1 MKITDFKKLL
11 MGCMASLCLMG
22 TSCSSPQ
29 DPECTDGT
37 GSISLGVTAN
47 AAFTRAVNESSYADV
62 SNYTV
67 QILNHDGGIANE
79 FLYSEKPDR
88 INLNNGSYTLKA
100 FYGTE
105 SNASRDG
112 FYVAGEKSFIVEG
125 EEVQNI
131 TVECNPTCGKVKVNF
146 ATNMSE
152 YFSNYSVVYE
162 TAALTED
169 GGSAIWQK
177 DDTEPW
183 YLKVNAQ
190 GETVKATIHYTRI
203 EDNVSDT
210 KESTH
215 TLAPGKSWTLNIAPQ
230 DNNGGLGIT
239 VTVDETTDDEEIDI
253 EVPSEWL

>member
-29 DPECTDGT
+29 DPECNDGT
-37 GSISLGVTAN
+37 GNIRLGVTTN
-47 AAFTRAVNESSYADV
+47 AAFTRAVNESAYADV

-67 QILNHDGGIANE
+67 
-79 FLYSEKPDR
+79 
-88 INLNNGSYTLKA
+88 LKA

-152 YFSNYSVVYE
+152 YFSAYSVVYE
-162 TAALTED
+162 TAALTEV

-190 GETVKATIHYTRI
+190 GETVKATIHVTR
-203 EDNVSDT
+203 VSDSKSAT
-210 KESTH
+210 VEKTY
-215 TLAPGKSWTLNIAPQ
+215 TLAPGKSWTLSIAPQ

-239 VTVDETTDDEEIDI
+239 VTVDEATDDEEIDI